1 VKTAQC
7 PSCGAPVG
15 FRSAS
20 SLYAVCEF
28 CHSTLLRDGD
38 DLKNLGR
45 MAELMDDPSRIQIG
59 SEGRFRGG
67 HFAVIGRIQLK
78 YDAGLWN
85 EWHILFDDQRSAWLS
100 EAGGEYVVS
109 SLVPVDGDLPAFE
122 ALKPEMP
129 VTIAGRI
136 FFVSDLQTARCI
148 AGAGELP
155 FKVESGYDVN
165 TADLCGNDR
174 FVTIDYSETPPLV
187 FVGYPAQFD
196 DLGLTNLRP
205 GEGAAPRATIKA
217 TAFNC
222 PHCAAPLTVHSP
234 AIESIGCV
242 SCGSIIGVEHEGVRL
257 LAKAAQQMKIVPW
270 LPLGS
275 TGTLNGVEWEVI
287 GFLRRSTRSG
297 GVDYAW
303 SEYLLFNTEA
313 GFAWL
318 TEYDGHWNFARTLSK
333 PPSVARGQTS
343 FWHQRELFKRF
354 SSGMAEVIYVEGEF
368 YWRVAVGESCLVE
381 DYICPPR
388 MLSRELTDKEVTWS
402 EGEYL
407 EPGALCAAF
416 GITAPPPKRLGVYA
430 NQPNPLAERHRA
442 VWQLF
447 WPLVLVA
454 TCVQLVFVFFV
465 SSQAVLKQS
474 VVLSALNEEAAL
486 TTQEFV
492 LPEQVRSLR
501 VTHSTD
507 VDNNWVGLNTTLVE
521 KNTGEAYQGAQE
533 ISYYSGSEG
542 GESWSEGSRDD
553 AIAFRNVPAGTYYL
567 NVEYELGGDRNL
579 NPRVVDTIEVIRNP
593 VPWSNYVL
601 VILFLLAFP
610 LFSRWRRNAFEAE
623 RWNESDLGGG
633 DSEDED
639 E

>member
-1 VKTAQC
+1 
-7 PSCGAPVG
+7 
-15 FRSAS
+15 
-20 SLYAVCEF
+20 
-28 CHSTLLRDGD
+28 
-38 DLKNLGR
+38 
-45 MAELMDDPSRIQIG
+45 M
-59 SEGRFRGG
+59 
-67 HFAVIGRIQLK
+67 
-78 YDAGLWN
+78 
-85 EWHILFDDQRSAWLS
+85 
-100 EAGGEYVVS
+100 
-109 SLVPVDGDLPAFE
+109 
-122 ALKPEMP
+122 
-129 VTIAGRI
+129 
-136 FFVSDLQTARCI
+136 
-148 AGAGELP
+148 
-155 FKVESGYDVN
+155 
-165 TADLCGNDR
+165 
-174 FVTIDYSETPPLV
+174 
-187 FVGYPAQFD
+187 
-196 DLGLTNLRP
+196 
-205 GEGAAPRATIKA
+205 
-217 TAFNC
+217 
-222 PHCAAPLTVHSP
+222 
-234 AIESIGCV
+234 
-242 SCGSIIGVEHEGVRL
+242 
-257 LAKAAQQMKIVPW
+257 
-270 LPLGS
+270 
-275 TGTLNGVEWEVI
+275 
-287 GFLRRSTRSG
+287 
-297 GVDYAW
+297 
-303 SEYLLFNTEA
+303 
-313 GFAWL
+313 
-318 TEYDGHWNFARTLSK
+318 
-333 PPSVARGQTS
+333 
-343 FWHQRELFKRF
+343 
-354 SSGMAEVIYVEGEF
+354 
-368 YWRVAVGESCLVE
+368 
-381 DYICPPR
+381 
-388 MLSRELTDKEVTWS
+388 
-402 EGEYL
+402 
-407 EPGALCAAF
+407 
-416 GITAPPPKRLGVYA
+416 
-430 NQPNPLAERHRA
+430 
-442 VWQLF
+442 WQLF